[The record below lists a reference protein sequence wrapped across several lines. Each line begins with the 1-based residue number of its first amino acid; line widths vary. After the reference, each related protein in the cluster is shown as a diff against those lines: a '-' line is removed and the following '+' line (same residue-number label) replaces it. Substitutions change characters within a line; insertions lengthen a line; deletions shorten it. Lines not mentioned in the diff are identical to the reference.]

1 MAVELLEAVR
11 AAEEKAEAIRRDA
24 AEQAREIVKAV
35 EEATLES
42 SRQGAVEIRAA
53 YQERMNDHQR
63 AAQERI
69 AAQASQRQK
78 ALDALAAQARK
89 NIPQAAA
96 LIAERIVRHGDH

>member
-11 AAEEKAEAIRRDA
+11 AAEEKAETIRRDA
-24 AEQAREIVKAV
+24 AEQAREIVKSV
-35 EEATLES
+35 EEAVLES
-42 SRQGAVEIRAA
+42 GRQGAAEIRAA
-53 YQERMNDHQR
+53 YQERMNACQR

-69 AAQASQRQK
+69 EAQAGEGQK
-78 ALDALAAQARK
+78 ALAALLAQARK